1 MDTTSPSRWLEAQH
15 RQIDQGIEGM
25 LNGTGTLGQ
34 LAASLDLLRLHL
46 YIEEVVLFPPL
57 EKAGLTMPVFVM
69 QREHGQMWPLLQW
82 LAAACATGTIGPDVR
97 DEGDELLSLLQIHN
111 PKEERIL
118 YSVADQQAA
127 RQADGALLQA
137 LQAARV
143 PSDWACVMAGR

>member
-1 MDTTSPSRWLEAQH
+1 MDTASPSRWLEAQH
-15 RQIDQGIEGM
+15 RQIDQGLEGA
-25 LNGTGTLGQ
+25 LNGTGSLAE

-46 YIEEVVLFPPL
+46 YIEEAVLFPPL

-69 QREHGQMWPLLQW
+69 QREHGQMWPLLQS
-82 LAAACATGTIGPDVR
+82 LAAACATGAIGQGVR

-137 LQAARV
+137 MQAARV
-143 PSDWACVMAGR
+143 PPGWACAMAKR